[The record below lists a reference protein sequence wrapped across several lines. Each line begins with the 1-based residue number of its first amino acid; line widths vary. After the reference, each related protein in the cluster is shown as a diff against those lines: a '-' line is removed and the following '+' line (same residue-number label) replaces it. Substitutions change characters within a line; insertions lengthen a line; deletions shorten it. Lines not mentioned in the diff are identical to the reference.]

1 MLKYVLLILKN
12 IQNLLNSIL
21 NQTILL
27 NTYDLIQLII

>member
-27 NTYDLIQLII
+27 NTYGLIQLII

>member
-27 NTYDLIQLII
+27 NTYGLIQLFI